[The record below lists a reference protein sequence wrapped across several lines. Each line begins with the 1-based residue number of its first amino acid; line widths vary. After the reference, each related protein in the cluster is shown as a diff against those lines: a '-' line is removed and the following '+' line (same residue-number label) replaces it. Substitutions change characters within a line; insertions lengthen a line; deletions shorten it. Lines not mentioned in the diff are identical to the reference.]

1 MVVNWLGIYTGNTDP
16 YGTHKAEEKAGNC
29 DERP

>member
-1 MVVNWLGIYTGNTDP
+1 MGVNWLGIYTGNTNP
-16 YGTHKAEEKAGNC
+16 YGTDKAEEKAGNC